1 MWMLAASQGS
11 PEPLDYQNLIEPEST
26 FPSHHM

>member
-11 PEPLDYQNLIEPEST
+11 PEPLDYQNLIEPEELT
-26 FPSHHM
+26 GFFIL